1 MKYLHLVWANLRRR
15 PLRTLFTFLSIV
27 VAFMLFGILEA
38 LRFGFVGGID
48 AAGADR
54 LVTMNKMSLIQDLPG
69 SYAEK
74 VRAIDGVTVVNPHT
88 WFGGWYQDERN
99 QLATWSAVPETY
111 FQTYPEVVLPE
122 DQKRAWLAD
131 RTGIIVGKTTAARF
145 GWQVGQRIP
154 LQQNIPYKNDGNT
167 WEVTVRGIFDF
178 PGGDTSGIVM
188 HRAYLDEGRSFG
200 KGRLGWMVTRI
211 ANPDDAPRISKQID
225 DLFANSAAETRTASE
240 KAFMAEFAKQ
250 MGDIG
255 AILTAVASAV
265 FFTMLLVSANTMAQS
280 VRERVNEIG
289 VMKTLGFTHGS
300 VTALVLAEAVAI
312 TVAAGALGIFFANG
326 MVAALKPMLSMI
338 VPMFDLTRDS
348 VGLAF
353 VLMVAFGVL
362 SGALPAMRARNLKVV
377 EALRGA

>member
-15 PLRTLFTFLSIV
+15 PLRTIFTFLSIV

-74 VRAIDGVTVVNPHT
+74 VRAIPGVTVVNPHT

-99 QLATWSAVPETY
+99 QLATWSAAPETY
-111 FQTYPEVVLPE
+111 FETYPEVVLPE

-131 RTGIIVGKTTAARF
+131 RTGILVGKTTAARF

-167 WEVTVRGIFDF
+167 WEVTVRGIFDY

-225 DLFANSAAETRTASE
+225 ALFANSAAETRTASE

-300 VTALVLAEAVAI
+300 VTGLVLAEAIVV
-312 TVAAGALGIFFANG
+312 TVAAGALGIFFAKG
-326 MVAALKPMLSMI
+326 LVAALKPMLSMM
-338 VPMFDLTRDS
+338 VPMFDLTQES

-353 VLMVAFGVL
+353 VLMVGFGVL
-362 SGALPAMRARNLKVV
+362 AGALPAVRARNLKVV

>member
-1 MKYLHLVWANLRRR
+1 MKYLPLLWANLRRR
-15 PLRTLFTFLSIV
+15 PLRTIFTFLSIV

-38 LRFGFVGGID
+38 LRYGFIGGID

-54 LVTMNKMSLIQDLPG
+54 LVTMNRMSLIQDLPG

-74 VRAIDGVTVVNPHT
+74 VRAIEGVTVVNPHT

-111 FQTYPEVVLPE
+111 FETYPEVVLSAGE
-122 DQKRAWLAD
+122 KRAWIAD
-131 RTGIIVGKTTAARF
+131 RTGILVGKTTAARF

-167 WEVTVRGIFDF
+167 WEVTVRGIFDY

-200 KGRLGWMVTRI
+200 KGRLGWIVTRI
-211 ANPDDAPRISKQID
+211 ANPEDAPRIAKEID
-225 DLFANSAAETRTASE
+225 ALFANSAAETRTASE

-255 AILTAVASAV
+255 AILTAVAFAV

-289 VMKTLGFTHGS
+289 VMKTLGFTHAS
-300 VTALVLAEAVAI
+300 VTTLVLVEAIVI
-312 TVAAGALGIFFANG
+312 TVAAGALGILFAGG
-326 MVAALKPMLSMI
+326 MVAALKPMLAMML
-338 VPMFDLTRDS
+338 PMLDLKGES

-353 VLMVAFGVL
+353 ALMVAFGVL
-362 SGALPAMRARNLKVV
+362 SGVLPALRARNLKVV